1 MKRFAVI
8 LLMLLALPLAAQDY
22 EAPQIAVS
30 KDKVRVGG
38 KAYYAHVVT
47 PKQTLYSISKVYGV
61 TLQDIYDANRNLNLE
76 QDGLKTGQ
84 VILIPTEPTVGAES
98 ETGES
103 AVPVNNRALFPNMRG
118 GGETVVQAGTEG
130 GEELPGWQQEPVQE
144 PLESVH
150 VAVLLPF
157 GASGKTDTK
166 SVDFYS
172 GMLLAAR
179 DLGNRGITVNIE
191 TYDISGGISRPM
203 MTDADIIIGPISE
216 KDVYTA
222 ISHCPY
228 GKYIISP
235 LEPKTA
241 SMADTLRVI
250 QAPTPTAVQAADAVR
265 WAVSDMNP
273 GDSLVL
279 VRENGKTLTGV
290 PAAMVSALRA
300 SGVRYSTISYD
311 LLSGL
316 HVQPTFVR
324 KSSAR
329 GTTRYLIASED
340 ESFVNDAVRNIN
352 LMAYK
357 KQSVVLY
364 GPSRIRSFGT
374 IETENLHNIS
384 THVSST
390 YQADYTNPD
399 VQAFVMAYRALFQ
412 AEPNSFAFHGYDCL
426 TYFALM
432 CARYGHSWFDSLP
445 YETGR
450 GLQTDFRFDG
460 SNRTGRVNS
469 AVRRVV
475 YTPDYRITLQ

>member
-1 MKRFAVI
+1 MKRLAVI
-8 LLMLLALPLAAQDY
+8 LLMFLALPLAAQEY
-22 EAPQIAVS
+22 EVPQISVS

-38 KAYYAHVVT
+38 KAYYAHVVAA
-47 PKQTLYSISKVYGV
+47 KQTLYSISKVYGV

-76 QDGLKTGQ
+76 HDGLKIGQ
-84 VILIPTEPTVGAES
+84 VILIPTESAAREPEAES
-98 ETGES
+98 E
-103 AVPVNNRALFPNMRG
+103 VRVNDRALFPNMRSG
-118 GGETVVQAGTEG
+118 TAEVAVSGEAPAEPDGEPGILPRQPMETVN
-130 GEELPGWQQEPVQE
+130 
-144 PLESVH
+144 

-157 GASGKTDTK
+157 GANGQADSK

-179 DLGNRGITVNIE
+179 DLGNRGLNINIE
-191 TYDISGGISRPM
+191 TYDISGGKITRSM
-203 MTDADIIIGPISE
+203 MSEADIILGPISE
-216 KDVYTA
+216 KDVHTA
-222 ISHCPY
+222 VSLCPF

-235 LEPKTA
+235 LEPRTA
-241 SMADTLRVI
+241 LMADSLRVI
-250 QAPTPTAVQAADAVR
+250 QAPTPASAQAADAVR

-279 VRENGKTLTGV
+279 VRESGKSLSGV
-290 PAAMVSALRA
+290 PAAMVAALRA
-300 SGVRYSTISYD
+300 SGVRYGTISYD

-316 HVQPTFVR
+316 HVQPTFVSR
-324 KSSAR
+324 SSAR

-364 GPSRIRSFGT
+364 GPSRVRSFGT
-374 IETENLHNIS
+374 IETENLHNVS
-384 THVSST
+384 THVSSS
-390 YQADYTNPD
+390 YQTDYGNQD
-399 VQAFVMAYRALFQ
+399 VQAFVMAYRALFH

-426 TYFALM
+426 TYFATL
-432 CARYGHSWFDSLP
+432 CARYGSSWFSFLP
-445 YETGR
+445 YESAR
-450 GLQTDFRFDG
+450 GLQTDFTFDG
-460 SNRTGRVNS
+460 TSGTGRVNS

>member
-1 MKRFAVI
+1 MKKFAVI

-22 EAPQIAVS
+22 EVPQIAVS

-47 PKQTLYSISKVYGV
+47 PKQTLYSISKAYGV

-84 VILIPTEPTVGAES
+84 VILIPTEPTVTAASGTAES
-98 ETGES
+98 
-103 AVPVNNRALFPNMRG
+103 AAPVNDRALFPNMREG
-118 GGETVVQAGTEG
+118 AAVAQAGTEG
-130 GEELPGWQQEPVQE
+130 GETLPAELQAGFYE
-144 PLESVH
+144 PLESVN

-157 GASGKTDTK
+157 GTSGNTDTK

-172 GMLLAAR
+172 GLLLAAR
-179 DLGNRGITVNIE
+179 DLGNRGVTVNIE
-191 TYDISGGISRPM
+191 TYDISGGKISRSM
-203 MTDADIIIGPISE
+203 MADADIIIGPISE
-216 KDVYTA
+216 KDVHTA
-222 ISHCPY
+222 ASHCPY

-241 SMADTLRVI
+241 AMADSLRVI
-250 QAPTPTAVQAADAVR
+250 QAPTPTAAQAADAVR
-265 WAVSDMNP
+265 WAVSEMNP

-279 VRENGKTLTGV
+279 VRENGKSLSGV
-290 PAAMVSALRA
+290 PSAMVSALRA
-300 SGVRYSTISYD
+300 SGARYSTISYD

-316 HVQPTFVR
+316 HVQPTFVK

-364 GPSRIRSFGT
+364 GPSRVRSFGT
-374 IETENLHNIS
+374 IETENLHNVCS
-384 THVSST
+384 HVSST
-390 YQADYTNPD
+390 YQTDYSNPD

-432 CARYGHSWFDSLP
+432 CARYGHDWFDYLP
-445 YETGR
+445 YENGR

-460 SNRTGRVNS
+460 SLRTGRVNS

>member
-1 MKRFAVI
+1 MKKFAVI
-8 LLMLLALPLAAQDY
+8 LLMFLALPLAAQDY
-22 EAPQIAVS
+22 EVPQISVS
-30 KDKVRVGG
+30 KDKVRVDG

-47 PKQTLYSISKVYGV
+47 AKQTLYSISKVYGV
-61 TLQDIYDANRNLNLE
+61 SLQDIYDSNRNLNLE
-76 QDGLKTGQ
+76 QEGLKVGQ
-84 VILIPTEPTVGAES
+84 VILIPTEPTVKEPEKES
-98 ETGES
+98 E
-103 AVPVNNRALFPNMRG
+103 VRVNDRALFPSMRG
-118 GGETVVQAGTEG
+118 DAPQGDRTEEVSEGTPEEQLPLPGHPLETVN
-130 GEELPGWQQEPVQE
+130 
-144 PLESVH
+144 

-157 GASGKTDTK
+157 GTSGQTDSK

-172 GMLLAAR
+172 GLLLAAR
-179 DLGNRGITVNIE
+179 DLGNRGLNINIE
-191 TYDISGGISRPM
+191 TYDVSGGKISRSM
-203 MTDADIIIGPISE
+203 MSEADIILGPISE
-216 KDVYTA
+216 KDVHA
-222 ISHCPY
+222 AVSICPY

-235 LEPKTA
+235 LEPKNA
-241 SMADTLRVI
+241 SMADSLRVI
-250 QAPTPTAVQAADAVR
+250 QVPTPTSAQAADAVR
-265 WAVSDMNP
+265 WAVADMNP

-279 VRENGKTLTGV
+279 VRESGKSLTGV
-290 PAAMVSALRA
+290 PAAMVAALRA

-316 HVQPTFVR
+316 HVQPTFVS

-364 GPSRIRSFGT
+364 GPSRVRSFGT
-374 IETENLHNIS
+374 IETENLHNVS

-390 YQADYTNPD
+390 YQTDYSDQD

-426 TYFALM
+426 TYFATL
-432 CARYGHSWFDSLP
+432 CARYGRSWFDFLP
-445 YETGR
+445 YESAR
-450 GLQTDFRFDG
+450 GLQTDFSFEGG
-460 SNRTGRVNS
+460 SRTGRVNS